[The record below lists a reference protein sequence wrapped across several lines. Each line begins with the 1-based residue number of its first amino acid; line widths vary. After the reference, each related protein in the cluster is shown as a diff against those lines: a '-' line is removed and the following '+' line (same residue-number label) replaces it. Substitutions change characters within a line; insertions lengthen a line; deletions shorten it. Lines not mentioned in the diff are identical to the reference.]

1 MDDTWFTSSVPVRG
15 KCIHSWTCD
24 QEGRFLSLGYH
35 PETLG
40 RWGIEGEIRPPFTPN
55 NQTALRNDSSAS
67 QVSEI
72 VDAQRQS
79 ISGLSDSNMAMKLEL
94 LIRDAKEAFQTVL
107 SRNSDLEREL
117 EGVRES
123 TLHIYQRTPQSQR
136 IAPLSSGSMSKIPPQ
151 LHIPISRTLKEQNVF
166 DISTPQTNSHS
177 QRSSSR
183 MSDAISLNGLNQKP
197 VPLDRRRPGALF
209 GVESSRRDS
218 SY

>member
-1 MDDTWFTSSVPVRG
+1 M
-15 KCIHSWTCD
+15 
-24 QEGRFLSLGYH
+24 SLGYH

-117 EGVRES
+117 C
-123 TLHIYQRTPQSQR
+123 
-136 IAPLSSGSMSKIPPQ
+136 
-151 LHIPISRTLKEQNVF
+151 
-166 DISTPQTNSHS
+166 
-177 QRSSSR
+177 
-183 MSDAISLNGLNQKP
+183 
-197 VPLDRRRPGALF
+197 
-209 GVESSRRDS
+209 
-218 SY
+218 